1 MRREYLKI
9 DNINGPLIEIS
20 DVDDVFYGEV
30 VDIQDQKTGT
40 IKKGKIIKIA
50 GTTVTIQVF
59 QSTSGMAAENS
70 ITKFTGESFNIPISM
85 DLMGRV
91 FNGIGEPIDN
101 GADIFSSTEANI
113 NGAPINPVSREYP
126 RNFIQTG
133 ISSIDVLMTLIRG
146 QKLPIFSGNGLSH
159 NELAAQIVRQAKLGD
174 ANEQFA
180 IVFAAIGVKHDDE

>member
-20 DVDDVFYGEV
+20 EVEGVFYGEV
-30 VDIQDQKTGT
+30 VDIQERSTG
-40 IKKGKIIKIA
+40 IVKKGKVIKID

-59 QSTSGMAAENS
+59 QSTAGLAAENS
-70 ITKFTGESFNIPISM
+70 VTKFTGSSFNIPMSM
-85 DLMGRV
+85 NLLGRV

-101 GADIFSSTEANI
+101 GSDIFSDIEENI
-113 NGAPINPVSREYP
+113 NGAPINPMSREYP

-146 QKLPIFSGNGLSH
+146 QKLPIFS
-159 NELAAQIVRQAKLGD
+159 
-174 ANEQFA
+174 
-180 IVFAAIGVKHDDE
+180 